1 MNCLNCRK
9 KLQYIPEFQTEK
21 KTTWLCLKCAIV
33 IQVKKEAPSKA
44 LQKFFKGVWRVSL
57 YKGER

>member
-1 MNCLNCRK
+1 MKVVLGS
-9 KLQYIPEFQTEK
+9 LQIEC
-21 KTTWLCLKCAIV
+21 KTTWLCQPCAMV

-44 LQKFFKGVWRVSL
+44 LQKFFKAVWRVSL